1 MGTFMNINAKQLK
14 QVCEVVCEP
23 LTVIWKK
30 EVIENK
36 KIPLKLKLAD
46 ISPIFKN
53 LQSTLVNNYRPISVL
68 PVVSKFLKELYKNRS
83 MNLWK
88 KHLSPYLYGYRKGYN
103 CQ

>member
-1 MGTFMNINAKQLK
+1 MNINAKRLK

-36 KIPLKLKLAD
+36 KFPLKLKLAD

-53 LQSTLVNNYRPISVL
+53 LQSTLVNNYRQV
-68 PVVSKFLKELYKNRS
+68 F
-83 MNLWK
+83 
-88 KHLSPYLYGYRKGYN
+88 YL
-103 CQ
+103 